1 MVSFPLVQQIEGWSL
16 GKTKDYKIGICGFP
30 LVQQIEGWSLGN
42 TKDYKIGMC
51 GFPAQ
56 HAALW
61 SKRLVGLES
70 E

>member
-1 MVSFPLVQQIEGWSL
+1 MLNICNCIGDVMVSVLTSSAIDRRFEPWS
-16 GKTKDYKIGICGFP
+16 GKTKDYKIGI
-30 LVQQIEGWSLGN
+30 
-42 TKDYKIGMC
+42 C